1 MLIVALTG
9 GIGSGKTTVGDIFSE
24 LGAVVIDSDQLAR
37 AVLERGSKGFDLVLA
52 KFGDAILKNGELD
65 RSLLATLVFNDS
77 QKRSELES
85 ITHPLIRQSFAEI
98 ISSLP
103 RESIVINQIPLLFES
118 KGAYKFDHII
128 TISAPEELRIERL
141 KNRKAISLPTFWD
154 EAVKEAKNYSK
165 ARGLEEAPPSFVV
178 VKRRNASIERAF
190 VIQDLESWLGERQ

>member
-37 AVLERGSKGFDLVLA
+37 AVLERGSKGFDLVVA

-103 RESIVINQIPLLFES
+103 SESIIINQIPLLFES

-141 KNRKAISLPTFWD
+141 KNRGLGLSDIKKRMEAQASDVERESISNSIIRNDKD
-154 EAVKEAKNYSK
+154 ELHLRNQVESIW
-165 ARGLEEAPPSFVV
+165 LE
-178 VKRRNASIERAF
+178 
-190 VIQDLESWLGERQ
+190 LENLNRLKK

>member
-52 KFGDAILKNGELD
+52 KFGDAILTNGELD

-85 ITHPLIRQSFAEI
+85 ITHPLIRQRFAEI

-103 RESIVINQIPLLFES
+103 RESIVINQISLLFES

-141 KNRKAISLPTFWD
+141 KNRGLGFSDIKKRI
-154 EAVKEAKNYSK
+154 EAQ
-165 ARGLEEAPPSFVV
+165 
-178 VKRRNASIERAF
+178 AS
-190 VIQDLESWLGERQ
+190 DLERESISNSIIQNDKDELHLRNQVESTWLELENLNRLKK

>member
-37 AVLERGSKGFDLVLA
+37 AVLERGSKGFDLVVA

-65 RSLLATLVFNDS
+65 RSLLAALVFNDS

-98 ISSLP
+98 IASLP
-103 RESIVINQIPLLFES
+103 REAIVINQIPLLFES

-141 KNRKAISLPTFWD
+141 KNRGLGLSDIKKRMEAQASDVERESISNSIIRNDKD
-154 EAVKEAKNYSK
+154 ELHLRNQVESIW
-165 ARGLEEAPPSFVV
+165 LE
-178 VKRRNASIERAF
+178 
-190 VIQDLESWLGERQ
+190 LENLNRLKK

>member
-9 GIGSGKTTVGDIFSE
+9 GIGSGKTTVGGIFSE

-52 KFGDAILKNGELD
+52 KFGDVILKNGELD

-103 RESIVINQIPLLFES
+103 SESIIINQIPLLFES

-141 KNRKAISLPTFWD
+141 KNRGLGLSDIKKRMEAQASDVERESISNSIIRNDKD
-154 EAVKEAKNYSK
+154 ELHLRNQVESIW
-165 ARGLEEAPPSFVV
+165 LE
-178 VKRRNASIERAF
+178 
-190 VIQDLESWLGERQ
+190 LENLNRLKK

>member
-37 AVLERGSKGFDLVLA
+37 AVLERGTKGFDLVLA
-52 KFGDAILKNGELD
+52 KFGDAILRNGELD

-98 ISSLP
+98 ISNLP

-128 TISAPEELRIERL
+128 TISAPEKLRIERL
-141 KNRKAISLPTFWD
+141 KNRGLGFSDIKKRI
-154 EAVKEAKNYSK
+154 EAQAT
-165 ARGLEEAPPSFVV
+165 
-178 VKRRNASIERAF
+178 
-190 VIQDLESWLGERQ
+190 DLERESISNSIIRNDKDESHLRDQLESIWLELENLNRLKK

>member
-52 KFGDAILKNGELD
+52 KFGDVILKNGELD

-98 ISSLP
+98 IASLP
-103 RESIVINQIPLLFES
+103 REAIVINQIPLLFES

-141 KNRKAISLPTFWD
+141 KNRGLGFSDIKKRMEAQASDVERESISNSIIRNDKD
-154 EAVKEAKNYSK
+154 ELHLRNQVESIW
-165 ARGLEEAPPSFVV
+165 LE
-178 VKRRNASIERAF
+178 
-190 VIQDLESWLGERQ
+190 LENLNRLKK

>member
-141 KNRKAISLPTFWD
+141 KNRGLGFSDIKKRMEAQASDVERESISNSIIRNDKD
-154 EAVKEAKNYSK
+154 ELHLRNQVKSTW
-165 ARGLEEAPPSFVV
+165 LE
-178 VKRRNASIERAF
+178 
-190 VIQDLESWLGERQ
+190 LENLNRLKK

>member
-52 KFGDAILKNGELD
+52 KFGDVILKNGELD

-103 RESIVINQIPLLFES
+103 SESIIINQIPLLFES

-141 KNRKAISLPTFWD
+141 KNRGLGFSDIKKRMEAQASDVERESISNSIIRNDKD
-154 EAVKEAKNYSK
+154 ELHLRNQVESIW
-165 ARGLEEAPPSFVV
+165 LE
-178 VKRRNASIERAF
+178 
-190 VIQDLESWLGERQ
+190 LENLNRLKK

>member
-9 GIGSGKTTVGDIFSE
+9 GIGSGKTTVGGIFSE

-85 ITHPLIRQSFAEI
+85 ITHPLIRQIFAEI

-128 TISAPEELRIERL
+128 TISAPEELRTERL
-141 KNRKAISLPTFWD
+141 KS
-154 EAVKEAKNYSK
+154 
-165 ARGLEEAPPSFVV
+165 RGLGLSDIKKRMEAQASDVE
-178 VKRRNASIERAF
+178 RESISNSIIRNDKDELHLRNQVESIW
-190 VIQDLESWLGERQ
+190 LELENLNRLKK

>member
-37 AVLERGSKGFDLVLA
+37 AVLERGSKGFDLVVA

-65 RSLLATLVFNDS
+65 RSLLAALVFNDS

-103 RESIVINQIPLLFES
+103 SESIIINQIPLLFES
-118 KGAYKFDHII
+118 KGAYRFDHII
-128 TISAPEELRIERL
+128 TISAPEELRTERL
-141 KNRKAISLPTFWD
+141 KS
-154 EAVKEAKNYSK
+154 
-165 ARGLEEAPPSFVV
+165 RGLGLSDIKKRMEAQASDVE
-178 VKRRNASIERAF
+178 RESISNSIIRNDKDELHLRNQVESIW
-190 VIQDLESWLGERQ
+190 LELENLNRLKK

>member
-9 GIGSGKTTVGDIFSE
+9 GIGSGKTTVGGIFSE

-141 KNRKAISLPTFWD
+141 KNRGLGFSDIKKRI
-154 EAVKEAKNYSK
+154 EAQ
-165 ARGLEEAPPSFVV
+165 
-178 VKRRNASIERAF
+178 AS
-190 VIQDLESWLGERQ
+190 DLERESISNSIIRNDKDELHLRNQVESTWLELENLNRLKK

>member
-65 RSLLATLVFNDS
+65 RSLLAALVFNDS

-128 TISAPEELRIERL
+128 TISAPEELRTERL
-141 KNRKAISLPTFWD
+141 KS
-154 EAVKEAKNYSK
+154 
-165 ARGLEEAPPSFVV
+165 RGLGLSDIKKRMEAQASDVE
-178 VKRRNASIERAF
+178 RESISNSIIRNDKDELHLRNQVESIW
-190 VIQDLESWLGERQ
+190 LELENLNRLKK

>member
-24 LGAVVIDSDQLAR
+24 LGAAVIDSDQLAR
-37 AVLERGSKGFDLVLA
+37 AVLERGTKGFDLVLA
-52 KFGDAILKNGELD
+52 KFGDAILRNGELD
-65 RSLLATLVFNDS
+65 RSLLATVVFNDS

-98 ISSLP
+98 ISNLP

-141 KNRKAISLPTFWD
+141 KNRGLGFSDIKKRI
-154 EAVKEAKNYSK
+154 EAQAT
-165 ARGLEEAPPSFVV
+165 
-178 VKRRNASIERAF
+178 
-190 VIQDLESWLGERQ
+190 DLERESISNSIILNDKDESHLRDQVESIWLELENLNRLKK

>member
-9 GIGSGKTTVGDIFSE
+9 GIGSGKTTTGDIFSE

-37 AVLERGSKGFDLVLA
+37 AVLERGTKGFDLVLA
-52 KFGDAILKNGELD
+52 KFGDAILRNGELD

-98 ISSLP
+98 ISNLP

-141 KNRKAISLPTFWD
+141 KNRGLGFSDIKKRI
-154 EAVKEAKNYSK
+154 EAQAN
-165 ARGLEEAPPSFVV
+165 
-178 VKRRNASIERAF
+178 
-190 VIQDLESWLGERQ
+190 DLERESISNSTIRNDKDESHLRDQVESIWLELENLNRLKK

>member
-9 GIGSGKTTVGDIFSE
+9 GIGSGKTTVGGIFSE

-37 AVLERGSKGFDLVLA
+37 AVLERGSKGFDLVRA

-103 RESIVINQIPLLFES
+103 SESIIINQIPLLFES

-128 TISAPEELRIERL
+128 TVSAPEELRTERL
-141 KNRKAISLPTFWD
+141 KS
-154 EAVKEAKNYSK
+154 
-165 ARGLEEAPPSFVV
+165 RGLGLSEIKKRMEAQASDVE
-178 VKRRNASIERAF
+178 RESISNSIIRNDKDELHLRNQVESIW
-190 VIQDLESWLGERQ
+190 LELENLNRLKK